1 MSSDLTSIVFQF
13 KFNMSKHLRQ
23 RIYEFED
30 FRLDA
35 PHLLL
40 YKNERQ
46 ILLAPKVIET
56 LLALVE
62 RHGEVLSKDEL
73 MDIVWADSTVEE
85 SNLSQNLYLLRKA
98 LGETSDG
105 EPLIETLRRRGY
117 RFNGEVKTGEL
128 SSEIKPENTNQKFA
142 SVHNNGGAIKE
153 ATSGKVIALAEWQN
167 SREGGN
173 QPARFTDSTN
183 TKEQDFVQT
192 EPFEKRSTEKQ
203 LAEIAESEALTS
215 DTTAF
220 KSNINK
226 KIVLFAAACLIL
238 ALSGAFILWQK
249 WRVDSR
255 FEKVELKA
263 LTTSGNIVESAVAP
277 DGKLLAYVKS
287 EQGKQSLWIKQIHL
301 RTSEMRLTE
310 PDADNIFKGL
320 TFTPDGSKI
329 YFLLKP
335 KNNSINQLYAVPILG
350 GQPKFILDDVDS
362 PPAFAPDGEQLAFM
376 RRNTKLGVTALL
388 ISGADGSDARELTQS
403 KSPLDYRLRP
413 LAWSPDGKIIA
424 RVFLDQ
430 TKPSDFSI
438 VGFDVESKT
447 EKKLS
452 EQIWNEIEAIAW
464 TKDGSGLIFTAS
476 ESKSPLGSQ
485 LWFLSYPNGAAQKLT
500 NDLSNYVNPSV
511 ARQTG
516 EAVVRRTQIENQ
528 VWLVNFKL
536 PAAAPRRVSPN
547 NADGEHGL
555 LWTPD
560 GNLIY
565 SSEINGT
572 NSLQKMSIQD
582 FSPTALTTS
591 DKYVFRMPCATPDG
605 RYLVYTSTQENQFH
619 LWRVNADGKN
629 PKQLTAA
636 NIENPNCSPDS
647 LWIFYGAVADG
658 KSSLWKVSI
667 DGGEPQR
674 VTEKISFYPQISPDE
689 TRIACYY
696 RADAK
701 AAWQIAILKTDED
714 RVLQTFDLPKTVALS
729 SPFVWTKE
737 GDGLILIDTR
747 DGIANLWIYPL
758 DGQTPTQLTNFND
771 DSLPFIN
778 NFAVSPDGSQLALTR
793 GRKISDVVEIVGA
806 DSPTVR

>member
-1 MSSDLTSIVFQF
+1 MDLISIVSQF
-13 KFNMSKHLRQ
+13 NFNMSKQTRQ
-23 RIYEFED
+23 RAYEFED

-35 PHLLL
+35 AHLLL
-40 YKNERQ
+40 YQNERQ
-46 ILLAPKVIET
+46 ISLAPKVVET

-62 RHGEVLSKDEL
+62 RSGEVLSKDEL
-73 MDIVWADSTVEE
+73 MEIVWADSTVEE
-85 SNLSQNLYLLRKA
+85 SNLSQNLYLLRKT
-98 LGETSDG
+98 LGKKSGG

-117 RFNGEVKTGEL
+117 RFNGDVQCIEVSEVETAENHLLGETQSAESDISNNRHFSVERRGNVVALADWKETETYSTKSVPEEL
-128 SSEIKPENTNQKFA
+128 SKNPATIKVEEHSVQSEIIEPETGTHAVPEVESKTNKA
-142 SVHNNGGAIKE
+142 AWLLTAICG
-153 ATSGKVIALAEWQN
+153 T
-167 SREGGN
+167 
-173 QPARFTDSTN
+173 
-183 TKEQDFVQT
+183 
-192 EPFEKRSTEKQ
+192 
-203 LAEIAESEALTS
+203 
-215 DTTAF
+215 
-220 KSNINK
+220 
-226 KIVLFAAACLIL
+226 IL
-238 ALSGAFILWQK
+238 LSGAFFLWQK
-249 WRVDSR
+249 WRNDSG
-255 FEKVELKA
+255 FEKIELKA
-263 LTTSGNIVESAVAP
+263 LTTSGNIVESAIAP

-287 EQGKQSLWIKQIHL
+287 ERGRQSLWIRQIQL

-310 PDADNIFKGL
+310 PNADNIFKGL
-320 TFTPDGSKI
+320 TFTPDGSKV
-329 YFLLKP
+329 YFLFKP
-335 KNNSINQLYAVPILG
+335 KNNSINQLYAVPIFG
-350 GQPKFILDDVDS
+350 GQPQFILDDVDS
-362 PPAFAPDGEQLAFM
+362 PTAFAPDGERFAFM
-376 RRNTKLGVTALL
+376 RRNTKLGITALL
-388 ISGADGSDARELTQS
+388 VSDADGSDVQELTES

-485 LWFLSYPNGAAQKLT
+485 LWFLSYPNGATQKLT

-572 NSLQKMSIQD
+572 NSLQKLSIQD

-619 LWRVNADGKN
+619 LWRVKADGKN

-793 GRKISDVVEIVGA
+793 GRKISDVVEIVGT